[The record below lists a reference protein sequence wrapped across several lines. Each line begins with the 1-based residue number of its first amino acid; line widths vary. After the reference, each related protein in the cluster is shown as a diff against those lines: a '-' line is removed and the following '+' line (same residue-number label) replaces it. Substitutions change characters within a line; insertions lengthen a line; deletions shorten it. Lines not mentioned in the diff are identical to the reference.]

1 MTGGVRLF
9 RLTSA
14 CSRREQDFSLAIC
27 KKQRPGHLDKQTDL
41 IIKDDNVLVDCART
55 GIDGNNS
62 LAPRGFICPT
72 LVSPSVRKTF
82 IVKPETFVSPYGR

>member
-27 KKQRPGHLDKQTDL
+27 KKQRPANLDKQTDL
-41 IIKDDNVLVDCART
+41 IIKDDNVLVAALEPAST
-55 GIDGNNS
+55 EN
-62 LAPRGFICPT
+62 T
-72 LVSPSVRKTF
+72 LSHLEASSVQ
-82 IVKPETFVSPYGR
+82 G